1 MPDPDSRALKPIAPT
16 LLQAQDCALA
26 LIDFQARLMP
36 AILNGAEAVTQACK
50 LAKAA
55 QLLGVPVVTT
65 EQNPRGLGVTDP
77 ALAGL
82 TGTLVE
88 KMSFGAM
95 PAPGFVEAL
104 QGRRTVII
112 TGCETHVCV
121 LQTALQLV
129 AQGYHV
135 VLAQDA
141 SSSRLSTSAAAGVAR
156 LRAAGV
162 DIVTT
167 EMVLFEWLETAQ
179 HPRFRDVLALIK

>member
-1 MPDPDSRALKPIAPT
+1 MMRDHAPIFP
-16 LLQAQDCALA
+16 LLQPTDCVLA

-36 AILNGAEAVTQACK
+36 AILNGAAAVARAAK
-50 LAKAA
+50 LAQAA
-55 QLLGVPVVTT
+55 QMLGVPVVTT

-77 ALAGL
+77 ALTGL

-88 KMSFGAM
+88 KMSFGAV
-95 PAPGFVEAL
+95 PAPGFVAAL
-104 QGRRTVII
+104 GGRRTVVI
-112 TGCETHVCV
+112 TGCEAHVCV

-129 AQGYHV
+129 AQGYRV
-135 VLAQDA
+135 ALVEDA
-141 SSSRLSTSAAAGVAR
+141 SSSRLATSAAAGVAR
-156 LRAAGV
+156 MRAAGV